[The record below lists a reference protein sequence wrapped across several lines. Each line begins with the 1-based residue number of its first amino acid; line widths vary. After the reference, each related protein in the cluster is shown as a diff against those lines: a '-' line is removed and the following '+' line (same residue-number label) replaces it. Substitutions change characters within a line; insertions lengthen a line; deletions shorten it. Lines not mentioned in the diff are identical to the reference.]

1 MLRAPC
7 LLVLAVTVAR
17 RCVAAEGL
25 YGFYQPKG
33 GPTPRCG
40 TDGGFLFDKLKSW
53 PGAPREA
60 VSIESH
66 PFSDLPC
73 PGLSCSC

>member
-60 VSIESH
+60 VSIENH